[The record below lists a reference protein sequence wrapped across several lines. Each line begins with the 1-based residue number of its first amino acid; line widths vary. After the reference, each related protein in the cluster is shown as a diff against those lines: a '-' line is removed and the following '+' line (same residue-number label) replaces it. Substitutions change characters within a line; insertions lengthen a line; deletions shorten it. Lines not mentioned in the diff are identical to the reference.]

1 MSIDMV
7 TAPAP
12 PADRPGVSAVLRV
25 TDVEK
30 SFHCGVWPRRRTI
43 PVLKGACLEVAAG
56 LLAIAGVAWFFWGP
70 RRAGVQA
77 ALTSSG
83 AQEATI
89 VVKGAYIPNVIVV
102 EHGRPVR
109 LSFLRQETTACSEE
123 VVFPD
128 FARRMQLPAGE
139 LVPVEFTPDNTGEYE
154 FHCGMGM
161 LRGTVVVR

>member
-1 MSIDMV
+1 MTIDQILV
-7 TAPAP
+7 T
-12 PADRPGVSAVLRV
+12 
-25 TDVEK
+25 
-30 SFHCGVWPRRRTI
+30 
-43 PVLKGACLEVAAG
+43 
-56 LLAIAGVAWFFWGP
+56 IAGVLAVAGVVWFFWGP

-89 VVKGAYIPNVIVV
+89 VVKGAYTPDVVVV

-109 LSFLRQETTACSEE
+109 LSFLRQETAACSEE

-128 FARRMQLPAGE
+128 FGRRAQLPEGE
-139 LVPVEFTPDNTGEYE
+139 IVPVEFTPNEAGEYE

-161 LRGTVVVR
+161 LRGKVFVR

>member
-1 MSIDMV
+1 VTIDQILV
-7 TAPAP
+7 T
-12 PADRPGVSAVLRV
+12 
-25 TDVEK
+25 
-30 SFHCGVWPRRRTI
+30 
-43 PVLKGACLEVAAG
+43 
-56 LLAIAGVAWFFWGP
+56 IAGVLAVAGVVWFFWGP

-89 VVKGAYIPNVIVV
+89 VVKGAYTPDVVVV

-109 LSFLRQETTACSEE
+109 LSFLRQETAACSEE

-128 FARRMQLPAGE
+128 FGRRAQLPEGE
-139 LVPVEFTPDNTGEYE
+139 IVPVEFTPNEAGEYE

-161 LRGTVVVR
+161 LRGKVFVR

>member
-1 MSIDMV
+1 MTIDQILV
-7 TAPAP
+7 TIA
-12 PADRPGVSAVLRV
+12 GVLAV
-25 TDVEK
+25 
-30 SFHCGVWPRRRTI
+30 
-43 PVLKGACLEVAAG
+43 
-56 LLAIAGVAWFFWGP
+56 AGVAWFFWGP

-89 VVKGAYIPNVIVV
+89 VVKGAYSPDVIVV

-109 LSFLRQETTACSEE
+109 LSFLRQETAACSEE

-128 FARRMQLPAGE
+128 FGRRAQLPEGE
-139 LVPVEFTPDNTGEYE
+139 LVPVEFTPDEAGEYE

-161 LRGTVVVR
+161 LRGKVFAR